1 MTLAFVLAAA
11 VALLPLDKPPVW
23 RDCTE
28 MKPVPKADDGSLVGS
43 CVLAED
49 GKRYEVVYRPG
60 TRNCNAILNAKEP
73 DDGYKHFKCQE
84 TFELMIRPAPV
95 EPKHD

>member
-1 MTLAFVLAAA
+1 MTLAFVLAVA
-11 VALLPLDKPPVW
+11 ALLPLDKPAPVW
-23 RDCTE
+23 KDCTE

-60 TRNCNAILNAKEP
+60 PRACLPMHKKEP
-73 DDGYKHFKCQE
+73 DGYTHFTCQE
-84 TFELMIRPAPV
+84 TFELMIRPAPAP
-95 EPKHD
+95 EPKEPK